1 MKLSKFMFRHTTLTI
16 SSIMVLILSPLLS
29 NPLMAAETSGQASKP
44 YQSSFEGY
52 KPLSDENVA
61 DWKTLN
67 EQSAT
72 AGGAMPGMSVNSDMS
87 NMQGM
92 DHSKMK
98 GMNPAAA
105 NAKSGNSDMSSME
118 GMDHS
123 KMQDM
128 NMDNSNAKTNSS
140 DMSNMQGM
148 DHSQMKGMSPSAP
161 NTQPSK
167 SDMSK
172 MERMDHSNMQ
182 GMSMDK
188 SNEKSS
194 KLDMSSMEGMK
205 MDSSDAKSDSS
216 GMSNMKDMNSAPA
229 NAKPVN
235 SDMSSMQG
243 MNHSKMQ
250 GANQNEAA
258 QVQPFQIIPN
268 LHPIAVHF
276 PIVLILIAFIF
287 SFTAFTLQQHAL
299 ATHLAATGRFSLWLA
314 SLSAVIA
321 ALLGWL
327 AFNSVNHDDAGHA
340 AMLLHRVWAI
350 PTASGIVLLAAWDI
364 WKNRATDIMS
374 IPTLIL
380 LFLLSISIAV
390 TGWLGGEVVYRHGIG
405 VLSMPA
411 MEATGNGKKHEHGGA
426 EVMAPTDSTPKSA
439 PHTEGESHEH

>member
-1 MKLSKFMFRHTTLTI
+1 MKLSKLMFRHTTLTI
-16 SSIMVLILSPLLS
+16 SSIMVLILSPLLTS
-29 NPLMAAETSGQASKP
+29 SVMGAELSGQERVP

-67 EQSAT
+67 EQSA
-72 AGGAMPGMSVNSDMS
+72 AGGSMPGMSGNSDMS

-98 GMNPAAA
+98 GMNPAVA

-123 KMQDM
+123 KMQGM
-128 NMDNSNAKTNSS
+128 NMDNSNADTNSS

-148 DHSQMKGMSPSAP
+148 DHSKMKGMSPSAP
-161 NTQPSK
+161 NTQPNK
-167 SDMSK
+167 SDMSN
-172 MERMDHSNMQ
+172 MEGMDHSKMQ

-194 KLDMSSMEGMK
+194 KSDMSSMEGMK

-216 GMSNMKDMNSAPA
+216 GMSNMKNMDSAPA

-243 MNHSKMQ
+243 MDHSKMQ

-258 QVQPFQIIPN
+258 KIQQFQILPN

-287 SFTAFTLQQHAL
+287 SLTAFTLRQHAL
-299 ATHLAATGRFSLWLA
+299 AAHLAASGRFSLWLA
-314 SLSAVIA
+314 SISAVIA

-327 AFNSVNHDDAGHA
+327 VFNSVNHDDAGHA
-340 AMLLHRVWAI
+340 AMLLHRAWAI

-374 IPTLIL
+374 IPELIL
-380 LFLLSISIAV
+380 LFLLSTSIAV

-411 MEATGNGKKHEHGGA
+411 MEATGNGKKHEHGTA
-426 EVMAPTDSTPKSA
+426 TVMPPTDSAAQTA
-439 PHTEGESHEH
+439 PSKEGEFHEH

>member
-1 MKLSKFMFRHTTLTI
+1 MKLSKLMFRHTTLTI

-29 NPLMAAETSGQASKP
+29 NSMLAAETSGQASKP

-52 KPLSDENVA
+52 KPLSDENVG

-67 EQSAT
+67 EQSA
-72 AGGAMPGMSVNSDMS
+72 AGGSMPGMSGNSDMS

-123 KMQDM
+123 KMQGM
-128 NMDNSNAKTNSS
+128 NMDNSNAETNSS

-148 DHSQMKGMSPSAP
+148 DHSKMKGMSPSVP
-161 NTQPSK
+161 KTQPS
-167 SDMSK
+167 SDMSN
-172 MERMDHSNMQ
+172 MEGIDHSKMQ

-194 KLDMSSMEGMK
+194 KSDMSSMEGMK

-216 GMSNMKDMNSAPA
+216 GMSNMKDMDSAAA
-229 NAKPVN
+229 NAKPDN
-235 SDMSSMQG
+235 SNMKSMEG
-243 MNHSKMQ
+243 MDHPKMQ

-258 QVQPFQIIPN
+258 KIQQFQVLPN

-287 SFTAFTLQQHAL
+287 SLTAFTLRQHAL

-314 SLSAVIA
+314 GLSSVIA

-340 AMLLHRVWAI
+340 AMLLHRAWAI

-364 WKNRATDIMS
+364 WKKRATDIMS
-374 IPTLIL
+374 VPVLIL
-380 LFLLSISIAV
+380 LFLLSTAIAI

-411 MEATGNGKKHEHGGA
+411 MEVTGNGNKHEHGGT
-426 EVMAPTDSTPKSA
+426 EVMAPADSAVQTEPN
-439 PHTEGESHEH
+439 TEGESHDH